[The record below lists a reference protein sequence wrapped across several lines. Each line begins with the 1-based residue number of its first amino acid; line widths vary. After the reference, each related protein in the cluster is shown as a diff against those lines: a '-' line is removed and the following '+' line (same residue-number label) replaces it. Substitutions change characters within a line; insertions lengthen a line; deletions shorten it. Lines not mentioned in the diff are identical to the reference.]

1 MGPPRPAVQV
11 HQGPGSQGHGLRWQ
25 WGGGG
30 TPPEAQEPTSEAWL
44 GSKEPAPLRLL
55 IKTQRV
61 SSRPRSSEEGPSDT
75 DRWGVLGSEG
85 PGRLGCSATA
95 LQLGTWP

>member
-1 MGPPRPAVQV
+1 MQASGADASGPWEPGPQAALAVV
-11 HQGPGSQGHGLRWQ
+11 
-25 WGGGG
+25 GG

-44 GSKEPAPLRLL
+44 GRKEPAPLKLL

-61 SSRPRSSEEGPSDT
+61 SSRLRSSEEGPGDADS
-75 DRWGVLGSEG
+75 WGVLGSEA
-85 PGRLGCSATA
+85 PGRLDCSTAA